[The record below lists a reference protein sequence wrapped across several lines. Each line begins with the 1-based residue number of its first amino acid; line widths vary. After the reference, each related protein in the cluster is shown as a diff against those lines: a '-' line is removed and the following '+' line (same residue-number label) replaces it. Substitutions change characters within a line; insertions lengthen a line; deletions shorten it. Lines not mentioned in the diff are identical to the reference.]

1 MGGLLRASVVFPPR
15 SGQDHRNADRRAGT
29 VGGRV
34 GRIRRPTRRRHSRS
48 TARAIWKRRSAGSR
62 RHSAFWTSRPTA
74 WSTATSSRSASRDRR
89 KGSWGSI
96 STANLSPMGRSA
108 SGSSTLQG
116 AFRRPNMSRSASKAA
131 ATGSRP
137 LFPTRSA
144 MSASAMKSPFW
155 RPGVRRGSNSW
166 LRPRPSPIRPRPSRC

>member
-34 GRIRRPTRRRHSRS
+34 GRIREGRRAAGTRARPHARSGSGDPRALAGTRLSGPRGDSLVNSDIVSVRIKGP
-48 TARAIWKRRSAGSR
+48 AE
-62 RHSAFWTSRPTA
+62 
-74 WSTATSSRSASRDRR
+74 
-89 KGSWGSI
+89 GSWGSI